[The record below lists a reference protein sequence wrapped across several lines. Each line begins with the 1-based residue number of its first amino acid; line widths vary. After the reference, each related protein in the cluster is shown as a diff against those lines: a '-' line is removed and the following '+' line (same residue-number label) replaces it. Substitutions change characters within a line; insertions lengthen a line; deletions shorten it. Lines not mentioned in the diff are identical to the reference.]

1 MIEFLHQRSH
11 NFLQK
16 LTQLHQL
23 CNLMNFSLSQS
34 QPPFRL
40 SKMSLHFHWP
50 RTKRQLLPFPLNLSR
65 STPQKCVNHKR
76 MKKTWKIVQKKPI
89 HHLLLSIHPAM
100 HTYTLRTFIVKQ
112 CSILPSFIH
121 SKRTEKKRENK
132 STGSSTHS
140 ATKINSNSSTQK
152 CIVLIKCMKF
162 HSWLHCFLCHTLIV
176 LSQLSRFF
184 LLLLDSFYQFTLN
197 VCVCVFWEVRLLK
210 IRLNWQSW
218 KSRLSS
224 TFG

>member
-1 MIEFLHQRSH
+1 
-11 NFLQK
+11 
-16 LTQLHQL
+16 
-23 CNLMNFSLSQS
+23 
-34 QPPFRL
+34 
-40 SKMSLHFHWP
+40 
-50 RTKRQLLPFPLNLSR
+50 
-65 STPQKCVNHKR
+65 

-197 VCVCVFWEVRLLK
+197 VCVCVLGSAVVEDKVELAILKIKIKQHFWLIFLSDAPSWCFRVALKLLK
-210 IRLNWQSW
+210 IFLN
-218 KSRLSS
+218 
-224 TFG
+224 